1 MTWQYNGSNKYGN
14 RKVVLDGKKF
24 DSKKEARRYAELI
37 TLQRSGWIS
46 NLECQKRFELIPNQ
60 RDESGKIIEHKCVY
74 VADFCYEQNGETIV
88 EDVKGMKTDVYIIKR
103 KLMLYVH
110 GIRVREI

>member
-1 MTWQYNGSNKYGN
+1 VSYNPYTRRKYGN
-14 RKVVLDGKKF
+14 KKTVLDGMEF
-24 DSKKEARRYAELI
+24 DSKKEAQRYAELI

-46 NLECQKRFELIPNQ
+46 NLECQKRFELIPAQ
-60 RDESGKIIEHKCVY
+60 KDSTGKVIEHKCVY

>member
-1 MTWQYNGSNKYGN
+1 MTWRYTPQNKYGN

-60 RDESGKIIEHKCVY
+60 KDESGKIIEHKCVY
-74 VADFCYEQNGETIV
+74 VADFCYEHNGETIV